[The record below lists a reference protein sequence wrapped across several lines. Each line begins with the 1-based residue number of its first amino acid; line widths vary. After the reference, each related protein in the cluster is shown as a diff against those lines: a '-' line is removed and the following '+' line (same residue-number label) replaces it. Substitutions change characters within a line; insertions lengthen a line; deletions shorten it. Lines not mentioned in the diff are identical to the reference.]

1 MSQEIKL
8 RAPDDFINRLREIST
23 QTGIPQSVIVR
34 NGTAHEIARLEA
46 EAEIIKNLTKH
57 QGIMK

>member
-8 RAPDDFINRLREIST
+8 RAPDDFINRLREISA

-34 NGTAHEIARLEA
+34 NGTALEMARLES
-46 EAEIIKNLTKH
+46 EAEIIKKLNCDRIK
-57 QGIMK
+57 